1 MKRWKKYLLIVAV
14 LVFTVFVAQAVMA
27 ADDTLEKEVA
37 ELKLTKAVT
46 FKKSPI
52 RVNATYYIGIFKDAA
67 LTKLLYKKAMR
78 LANASSMT
86 STLKI
91 NLYKLLAPHT
101 ITLYFAETDKN
112 GKVASSG
119 SKSGYMITIDKASV
133 TLSPEHAEESV
144 TITNDIIV
152 ELKASAPPSVK
163 AKAKKNKVIV
173 SWKKITDKNLLKE
186 IRSIEVQYSTDKKF
200 KKNLKTKKNISKS
213 KTKITL
219 KLKKKKTYYIRVRYK
234 GAEGYSEW
242 SKVKKVKTKK

>member
-52 RVNATYYIGIFKDAA
+52 RVNATYYIGIFEDAA
-67 LTKLLYKKAMR
+67 LTKLMYKKAMR

-119 SKSGYMITIDKASV
+119 SSGYMITIDKASV

-163 AKAKKNKVIV
+163 AKAKKNKVTV

-200 KKNLKTKKNISKS
+200 KKNAKTKRNIA
-213 KTKITL
+213 KTNTKVTL
-219 KLKKKKTYYIRVRYK
+219 KLKKKKIYYIRVRFK
-234 GAEGYSEW
+234 GSNGYSAW
-242 SKVKKVKTKK
+242 SNVKKVKTKK